1 MMYTTPVNP
10 NATPEATALLQYLH
24 DIAGT
29 NILAGQHTQTNP
41 MEEVAYIETVTGKS
55 PKLCGFELLAYSPN
69 IRMEDASEACRIEVE
84 ENRNTMD
91 TALRW
96 ANETGGIVTLTF
108 HWFSPLGGHDKSFYT
123 EHTDFDAERVLHD
136 GTPERAAF
144 FHDLDAIAVQL
155 QRFQNA
161 KIPVLWR
168 PFHEAE
174 GTWFWWGAKGAEV
187 AKQLYLLMYE
197 YYVHH
202 YHFDHLLWVWNSR
215 LPEGY
220 PGDDFVDVVSV
231 DVYLPHYEATDYA
244 ADYQA
249 LIAASSSNKVAALAE
264 VGFLPDAALL
274 AKSKIPW
281 AYFMTWSKEFC
292 IEETYN
298 TRQRLKDVYNH
309 ERVLSQKPVLTK

>member
-1 MMYTTPVNP
+1 MMHTTPVNP

-29 NILAGQHTQTNP
+29 KLIAGQHTQTNP

-69 IRMEDASEACRIEVE
+69 IRMEGASEACRIEVE

-155 QRFQNA
+155 QRFQDA

-168 PFHEAE
+168 PFQ
-174 GTWFWWGAKGAEV
+174 T
-187 AKQLYLLMYE
+187 Q
-197 YYVHH
+197 
-202 YHFDHLLWVWNSR
+202 
-215 LPEGY
+215 
-220 PGDDFVDVVSV
+220 
-231 DVYLPHYEATDYA
+231 
-244 ADYQA
+244 
-249 LIAASSSNKVAALAE
+249 
-264 VGFLPDAALL
+264 
-274 AKSKIPW
+274 SK
-281 AYFMTWSKEFC
+281 WSK
-292 IEETYN
+292 
-298 TRQRLKDVYNH
+298 
-309 ERVLSQKPVLTK
+309 

>member
-10 NATPEATALLQYLH
+10 NATPEATALLQYPH

-29 NILAGQHTQTNP
+29 KLIAGQHTQTNP

-155 QRFQNA
+155 QRFQDA

-249 LIAASSSNKVAALAE
+249 LIAASSANKVAELAE

-292 IEETYN
+292 MGETYN
-298 TRQRLKDVYNH
+298 TKQRLKDVYNH
-309 ERVLSQKPVLTK
+309 ERILSQKPVLTK